1 MFHLAYFCR
10 RDFLS
15 LRETAPDYSV
25 QTTIRR
31 WNEVWSEEQITHVRL
46 ILQRLTA
53 VRIRNP
59 DDAEDVVQ
67 DTLLTV
73 TTKFPPEELR
83 KGLLVWSMG
92 VLRRKIGN
100 YYRKAQRFSS
110 LEEQTIDIRRSMCNE
125 QAPDA
130 RVQYAELRVLVHRFL
145 CGLPPREKQVLLML
159 LAGMPAWRI
168 AELLSTERYQNI
180 INRLHRGRR
189 KLQRELLK
197 RGYGPVS
204 GSGKREPAET

>member
-31 WNEVWSEEQITHVRL
+31 WNEIWSEEQITHVRL

-53 VRIRNP
+53 VRIQNP

-67 DTLLTV
+67 DTMLTV

-100 YYRKAQRFSS
+100 YYRKAQRFSAF
-110 LEEQTIDIRRSMCNE
+110 EEQTVDVRRSICRE

-130 RVQYAELRVLVHRFL
+130 RVQYAELRVLVYRVL
-145 CGLPPREKQVLLML
+145 RGLPPREKQVLLML
-159 LAGMPAWRI
+159 LAGMPACRI

-180 INRLHRGRR
+180 INRLHRGRQ

-204 GSGKREPAET
+204 RPGRRDPAET